1 MSTDEYNKNTGLNGG
16 NSEDNGNSGSGR
28 TLEETLA
35 ALEEVLAVLED
46 PSTPLEASFEAYQK
60 GMKLL
65 KECEERIDLVEKKV
79 IMLEEEGDNG
89 EL

>member
-1 MSTDEYNKNTGLNGG
+1 MRADEINENAAGG
-16 NSEDNGNSGSGR
+16 ANSEDSSSEGGGR

-35 ALEEVLAVLED
+35 ALEDVLAVLED

-65 KECEERIDLVEKKV
+65 KECEDRIDLVEKKV
-79 IMLEEEGDNG
+79 ILLGEEGDSG